1 MPEISRFYGIIITM
15 YYEFGRH
22 QPPHFHA
29 RFGEYK
35 ATFTITPPALL
46 SGAMPRKQ
54 QNLILAWAELHG
66 EELLENWQRIEQKQ
80 PLEKIDGLR

>member
-22 QPPHFHA
+22 RLPHFHA
-29 RFGEYK
+29 RFGEYR
-35 ATFTITPPALL
+35 ASFTITPPALL

-66 EELLENWQRIEQKQ
+66 EELLENWGRIEQEQ
-80 PLEKIDGLR
+80 PLDKIDGLR

>member
-1 MPEISRFYGIIITM
+1 M

-22 QPPHFHA
+22 QLPHFHA

-35 ATFTITPPALL
+35 ATFTITPPVLL
-46 SGAMPRKQ
+46 AGAMPRKQ

-66 EELLENWQRIEQKQ
+66 EELLENWQRVEQEQ
-80 PLEKIDGLR
+80 PLDKIDGLR